1 MQSDSEGFIEDDHH
15 EQLTIQSPDTIK
27 IIVDVEEDVRREV
40 SQQIKMLES
49 KINVQDEM
57 IKEKEQIL
65 SKLQTEE
72 EHENSKA
79 QKDENDNINLLGKST
94 K

>member
-1 MQSDSEGFIEDDHH
+1 
-15 EQLTIQSPDTIK
+15 
-27 IIVDVEEDVRREV
+27 
-40 SQQIKMLES
+40 MLES

-72 EHENSKA
+72 EHKNSKA